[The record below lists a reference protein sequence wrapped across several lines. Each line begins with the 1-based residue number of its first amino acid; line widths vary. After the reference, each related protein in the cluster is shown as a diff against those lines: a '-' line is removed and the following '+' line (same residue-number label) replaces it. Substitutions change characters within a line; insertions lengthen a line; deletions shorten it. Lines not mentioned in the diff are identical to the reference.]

1 MYPKNRRALPIAVAL
16 IGAVA
21 LHGCG
26 GGGGSMTGIVTP
38 VPPPVEPR
46 PATLTIP
53 TGMTASTAPGVTA
66 RGVDDTIASLL
77 PDSGR
82 EFAPVS
88 ARATMDEFHVTAISS
103 DGNNGFRVTYVVA
116 GQERTVH
123 FEADDLGADSGSSF
137 EYYAETQDGGR
148 FWLYSQ
154 FGGFSG
160 EDRNQG
166 SAYFDYHDVHN
177 SGVYGYGTSNR
188 QYLTFGARTGAA
200 NLPAGT
206 AGYSGLVG
214 AESHRTDTLERS
226 SARGRYEGS
235 WRLTADFSQST
246 LTGDIRMLRGR
257 RPGESASR
265 NFPHTTYFRI
275 EGGQIVDGQFTAQV
289 SGMDSNPSPT
299 LEETVEGFEGNVLG
313 EFYGPG
319 AEEAGGVLRAT
330 RASDNRVLVGSF
342 GGKRMPVLNPTLP
355 AGTLSS
361 QSFGLNRNYVA
372 RTVQLTSD
380 AKVTAIEGDGVNGFH
395 VAYLVD
401 GAEHRVHLAEQ
412 IYFNQFDEFALFSH
426 QAAGLFVLGDQTG
439 SFAGTPEFSHFDVH
453 GWAVGR
459 FAVDGALQSV
469 LQGFV
474 VSGDPTEASDLPAGT
489 ATYEGRAH
497 FLGWP
502 SDNPRLAENVRGDG
516 RLTLNAD
523 FDASTVR
530 GAIDQLVNLL
540 GPIDELSV
548 EDGTIQDGELMA
560 GLRGAQNGATFDG
573 NMSGEFFGPGADEV
587 GGVLE
592 GSYTSVGVD
601 VSVTGWFGGRAQSQ

>member
-1 MYPKNRRALPIAVAL
+1 MYPQIQRGISIAATLTGAIALA
-16 IGAVA
+16 
-21 LHGCG
+21 GCG
-26 GGGGSMTGIVTP
+26 GGGGGMAG
-38 VPPPVEPR
+38 

-53 TGMTASTAPGVTA
+53 TGMSASTAAGVTA
-66 RGVDDTIASLL
+66 RSGDDTIALLL

-88 ARATMDEFHVTAISS
+88 ARAAKDEFHVTAISS

-116 GQERTVH
+116 GRERAVH
-123 FEADDLGADSGSSF
+123 FEADDYGADTGSPF
-137 EYYAETQDGGR
+137 DYYAETEDGGR

-166 SAYFDYHDVHN
+166 SPYFDYHDVHN
-177 SGVYGYGTSNR
+177 SGVGGYGTSNR
-188 QYLTFGARTGAA
+188 QYLTFGARTDAA

-206 AGYSGLVG
+206 ASYSGLVS
-214 AESHRTDTLERS
+214 AESHRTDTLEGPGT
-226 SARGRYEGS
+226 RGRYEGN
-235 WRLTADFSQST
+235 WRLTADFGQRT

-257 RPGESASR
+257 RPGESTWG

-275 EGGQIVDGQFTAQV
+275 EGGQIVDGQFTARV
-289 SGMDSNPSPT
+289 SGMDSNPAPT

-355 AGTLSS
+355 AGSLSS
-361 QSFGLNRNYVA
+361 QSFGLDRNYVA
-372 RTVQLTSD
+372 TTVQPAND
-380 AKVTAIEGDGVNGFH
+380 AKVTAIESDGANGFH
-395 VAYLVD
+395 VTYLVD

-412 IYFNQFDEFALFSH
+412 IYFNRFDEFALFSH

-453 GWAVGR
+453 GWAMGR
-459 FAVDGALQSV
+459 YAVDGALQSA
-469 LQGFV
+469 LRGFV
-474 VSGDPTEASDLPAGT
+474 VSGVPTEASDLPAGT

-502 SDNPRLAENVRGDG
+502 SNNPRLAANVRGDG

-530 GAIDQLVNLL
+530 GTIDQLVDLP
-540 GPIDELSV
+540 GPIDEVSV
-548 EDGTIQDGELMA
+548 EDGTIQDGALMA
-560 GLRGAQNGATFDG
+560 ELRGAQSGVTFDG
-573 NMSGEFFGPGADEV
+573 NMSGEFYGPGAAEV

-592 GSYTSVGVD
+592 GSYTSAGVD
-601 VSVTGWFGGRAQSQ
+601 VSVAGWFGGRAQSQ